1 MEKFL
6 KRGLVRGKIV
16 KAGYFRE
23 QELEEFLN
31 KLKAQGWFELFT
43 NTPMGCSQ
51 PDVAEFY
58 ANISV
63 SEGLL
68 SSTVNGVLIEVDARA
83 FGVILGVP
91 ATGFDLYV

>member
-1 MEKFL
+1 VFL
-6 KRGLVRGKIV
+6 D
-16 KAGYFRE
+16 
-23 QELEEFLN
+23 

-43 NTPMGCSQ
+43 NTPIGCSQ

-83 FGVILGVP
+83 LRVILGVP
-91 ATGFDLYV
+91 AIGFDLYV